1 MSEIPDSLVS
11 GDELMYS
18 ARDVWKQD
26 IQANTNTE
34 TELMKFQMDGSA
46 TVVCPFNSDAIRDIY
61 RFETEGK
68 AKIFAS
74 PHLVMLLGKGSFIW
88 LDGQEHSFMRSKL
101 LPFFTVES
109 MRNRFILVNTLMKN
123 LMQTLCEKSTDELV
137 RVYPET
143 KKVAYDVGIRA
154 IFGDL
159 LTTQEADLLY
169 EKIEIWYEGWMDTDI
184 EHANDPNTLLG
195 KAMIAKREWCLN
207 IESIW
212 NRGVDLYQE
221 NKLPNNTT
229 IYGLINSKSFTAE
242 EMGELMINVIFG
254 AYETT
259 TTSMCNLVYN
269 MYTFK
274 DETKRFRE
282 NITDLD
288 IDNFDDVVNN
298 KYVDAFVKESMRIRP
313 IINHLPKLI
322 SENCVLNDIEIKKDT
337 FVCIPYPILN
347 FNKNIYEEPE
357 MFDGTRFLLKQPKK
371 HEYVPFGMGL
381 RRCIGKQLG
390 LLELKCIAT
399 ILAKEYDILYID
411 ETRIDPSPSF
421 MKYANVYGQFRTLSV

>member
-169 EKIEIWYEGWMDTDI
+169 EKIEIWYEGWMDMDI
-184 EHANDPNTLLG
+184 QHANDPNTLLG
-195 KAMIAKREWCLN
+195 KAMIAKREWEEN
-207 IESIW
+207 IVSIW
-212 NRGVDLYQE
+212 NKGVELHE
-221 NKLPNNTT
+221 KNELPNDTSV
-229 IYGLINSKSFTAE
+229 YGLINSKSFTAE
-242 EMGELMINVIFG
+242 EMGELMINIVFG

-259 TTSMCNLVYN
+259 ASAMCNLVYN

-274 DETKRFRE
+274 NETERFRG
-282 NITDLD
+282 NIADLD
-288 IDNFDDVVNN
+288 IDNFDQVMDN
-298 KYVDAFVKESMRIRP
+298 KYVDAFVKESLRIRP
-313 IINHLPKLI
+313 IINVLNKRL
-322 SENCVLNDIEIKKDT
+322 SQDCVLNGVEIKKDN
-337 FVCIPYPILN
+337 FLCIPFAVLN
-347 FNKNIYEEPE
+347 FNENIYKEPHK
-357 MFDGTRFLLKQPKK
+357 FDGLRFLEKPPKR
-371 HEYVPFGMGL
+371 HEFVPFSMGR
-381 RRCIGKQLG
+381 RRCLGKHLA
-390 LLELKCIAT
+390 LMEMKTVAV
-399 ILAKEYDILYID
+399 ILAKCCDILYID
-411 ETRIDPSPSF
+411 EERVDPSPTYI
-421 MKYANVYGQFRTLSV
+421 KYANVYGRFVPLL